1 MSALSGVDRVLGRLR
16 HPQTTVRWR
25 LTLLYGALFLVCG
38 AVLLTVTYVLVDHAP
53 ISRGPEGLYVDA
65 KGPPAGLTSPSAN
78 FAPTRGTLHQ
88 EQLPGYLSQ
97 LPSRVR
103 QVLRSTEGQTAIR
116 IVGAKQRVADLHQ
129 LIVESSI
136 ALAIMAIISA
146 ALGWVVAGRV
156 LQPLRT
162 MTTATQHISE
172 ANLHERL
179 ALEGPR
185 DELRQLAD
193 TIDRLLAR
201 LEAAFNAQRRFVAN
215 ASHELRTPLT
225 AARALLEM
233 VMSDPHATV
242 ETYRTTCQQVL
253 EESEQQEQLIDSL
266 LALAQGERG
275 IDRRARLDLAAV
287 AEDALCGYRA
297 RAGERGLRVE
307 TSLAP
312 AYLAGDRR
320 LVERLVA
327 NLLENALRHNVP
339 DGSVS
344 VSVDSSRGE
353 AELLVTNTGAVV
365 PADEIPRLVQ
375 PFQRLGANRA
385 GHGEGFGLGLSIVAA
400 IASAHEARLDVQP
413 HPGGGLA
420 VGVRF
425 PAPAEPGSP
434 APDQGLGERG
444 AGQERVQRA
453 RPTAHAQRAVGSDVE
468 PGADDDVDRPVLA
481 AGDPAHHGPLDV
493 SDDVEPAPQQ
503 R

>member
-1 MSALSGVDRVLGRLR
+1 VTGFPATARLMRGIR

-25 LTLLYGALFLVCG
+25 LTLLYGGLFLVCG
-38 AVLLTVTYVLVDHAP
+38 AILLTVTYVLVDHAP
-53 ISRGPEGLYVDA
+53 VSRDPNGLFVQ
-65 KGPPAGLTSPSAN
+65 GRPVTQPPAGAGRSVTQPPGATS
-78 FAPTRGTLHQ
+78 FARPGNASLPGPGTATKARLGKDFA
-88 EQLPGYLSQ
+88 QLPD
-97 LPSRVR
+97 RIK
-103 QVLRSTEGQTAIR
+103 QVLGSSEGQLAIR

-156 LQPLRT
+156 LRPLRT
-162 MTTATQHISE
+162 MTAAAQQISE

-201 LEAAFNAQRRFVAN
+201 LESAFDAQRRFVAN

-266 LALAQGERG
+266 LALAHGERG
-275 IDRRARLDLAAV
+275 IYRRSLLDLSAV

-307 TSLAP
+307 TVLAP
-312 AYLAGDRR
+312 AYLSGDRR

-339 DGSVS
+339 DGRVS
-344 VSVDSSRGE
+344 VGVRGDHGA
-353 AELLVTNTGAVV
+353 AELLVTNSGPVV
-365 PADEIPRLVQ
+365 PAEEIPRLLQ

-400 IASAHEARLDVQP
+400 IAGAHDARLDVQP
-413 HPGGGLA
+413 VPGGGLA
-420 VGVRF
+420 VRVHF
-425 PAPAEPGSP
+425 PPPASDALPLPPVGGGHP
-434 APDQGLGERG
+434 QAAPDEPEQ
-444 AGQERVQRA
+444 AGV
-453 RPTAHAQRAVGSDVE
+453 V
-468 PGADDDVDRPVLA
+468 
-481 AGDPAHHGPLDV
+481 AGPPA
-493 SDDVEPAPQQ
+493 
-503 R
+503 